1 MDEGKDKDESV
12 KAQYGVFI
20 PTHGRAKSQITMNML
35 LDCGFTGDIW
45 LVCDNLDDSLDEYIE
60 LYGERVL
67 VFDKRDWAMRTDRVT
82 NDVELGTVLYA
93 RNYIQEIG
101 KQKGYDVIGVFD
113 DDLDSFSIRYE
124 KDGGLQTH
132 LMEDGMDELI
142 AGIVEFVID
151 GNIMA
156 MSIAHNGGYFGGL
169 EGEFKEG
176 LTRNPSGAWFMNLT
190 EKLPQCFRGIV
201 NEDSI
206 YVRDAGRVG
215 GLVFKLM
222 DVMFSTPKRGTNE
235 GGHSEMYSEMSKYI
249 HSSYVMIASPS
260 TMSMLEDGSRR
271 TNRKAIHS
279 EIISERWRKDG

>member
-1 MDEGKDKDESV
+1 MDEGKDKGKGLKGE
-12 KAQYGVFI
+12 YGVFI
-20 PTHGRAKSQITMNML
+20 PTHGRAKSQVTMNML

-60 LYGERVL
+60 LYGDRVL
-67 VFDKRDWAMRTDRVT
+67 VFDKRDWAMRTDRLT
-82 NDVELGTVLYA
+82 NEVELGTVLYA
-93 RNYIQEIG
+93 RNYIQWVGE
-101 KQKGYDVIGVFD
+101 QKGYDVIGVFD

-124 KDGGLQTH
+124 LDGRLQTH
-132 LMEDGMDELI
+132 LMEDGMDDLI
-142 AGIVEFVID
+142 AGIIEFVLD

-156 MSIAHNGGYFGGL
+156 MSLAHNGGYFGGL

-249 HSSYVMIASPS
+249 HSSYVKIASPS
-260 TMSMLEDGSRR
+260 TMSMLDDGGRR

>member
-12 KAQYGVFI
+12 KGSYGVFI

-67 VFDKRDWAMRTDRVT
+67 VFDKRDWAMRTDRLT

-132 LMEDGMDELI
+132 LMRDGMDDLI

-260 TMSMLEDGSRR
+260 TMRMLEDGSRR